1 MMERLTKR
9 DGILVHTIYLGDF
22 GTANVLERL
31 AEYEDTGLQPYHI
44 SDVLK
49 DHCKLIDKCKNIMD
63 ENTELKRLLK
73 SSIEHIKMLSDNI
86 CCTECRNG
94 LGCDKCQLY
103 VTDSCDLKW
112 KFNDKALKIL
122 KGEENNV

>member
-1 MMERLTKR
+1 MERLTKR
-9 DGILVHTIYLGDF
+9 DGILVHTVYLGDC
-22 GTANVLERL
+22 GTANILDRL

-44 SDVLK
+44 SDVFK
-49 DHCKLIDKCKNIMD
+49 DYHKLVD

-86 CCTECRNG
+86 CCRECRNG

-103 VTDSCDLKW
+103 VTDNCDVKW
-112 KFNDKALKIL
+112 RLIDKALKML
-122 KGEENNV
+122 KGEEK